1 MAKFVEM
8 DDKVKFKDQIEEKIM
23 GSVILINKFNVAQ
36 GKVEQFLK
44 DWGEDATNFKQQP
57 GFISAQL
64 HKGIGK
70 SSVFINY
77 AVWESMEHYKK
88 AINKMLFRSK
98 SRSPLLKYDDESL
111 VLSPHLFKK
120 IAVPGICVD

>member
-77 AVWESMEHYKK
+77 AVWESTEHYKK

-120 IAVPGICVD
+120 IAIPGICVE

>member
-8 DDKVKFKDQIEEKIM
+8 DDKVKFKDQIEENIM
-23 GSVILINKFNVAQ
+23 GSVMLINKFNVAQ

-77 AVWESMEHYKK
+77 AVWESMEYYKK

-120 IAVPGICVD
+120 IAIPGICVE